1 MRSTPSPRRLAQL
14 GLLAVVALAAAAISV
29 AAATGG
35 HSQTGRDDPV
45 SWRGLVGGPRP
56 EVPVGQR
63 MIVVL
68 RTPSLARRVAAA
80 GGRASEAT
88 QRRWHTAV
96 QAAQRQL
103 IARLSVAGLQLRPE
117 FTYSRVLSG
126 FSAALDARAI
136 ALLQRFPEVEG
147 VYPVRIAYP
156 AATAT
161 QLVDGQELAAGSGV
175 RASLGLPGYT
185 GRGVTI
191 ALLDTGVQQSHD
203 YLAGA
208 VLEGADV
215 LADDDLAAA
224 APRPDEPAERER
236 HGTQM
241 AGLVVGSGGPA
252 GLSGVAENA
261 TILPIRVAGW
271 QRDAAG
277 RWAVYSR
284 TDQLIAGLE
293 RAVDPNGD
301 GSTLDAAR
309 IALVG
314 VAEPY
319 AAFADSPTARAVA
332 GALALDTLVV
342 APAGND
348 GPAGPRYGSIAGPGG
363 ARDALTVGA
372 ADDRRSTESV
382 RVTIRSGLRL
392 IYDGE
397 APLGGAFTPNTSL
410 ALDLAGPAEREP
422 LLPANVGGSPAPT
435 VSIGDF
441 FDRQGYSR
449 VAGKAALVPA
459 GEAPD
464 AAAAA
469 AARAGAGAVVLHDER
484 IPAGSLGADERIGVP
499 VVSVPAGAAHEV
511 LRLLDAGEPATV
523 EIGAPRARRNADVGG
538 PAAFSSRGLAFDG
551 GAKPEVLASGVG
563 LLTSLPG
570 RGADGQPAFGTVSGS
585 SAAAAVVAGGA
596 ALLAQAR
603 PDLDAR
609 ALRGALVGTAKTVH
623 GGRRLDLGAAA
634 AVEVVSEPSTVAL
647 GHANV
652 RGWQG
657 TAQFRVRNVSE
668 RPLTVDVSTGR
679 LGEVGGAALAVS
691 PVRFRLQPRAERKVY
706 VVVRL
711 AYLAPGVE
719 SLKADFELRAGGG
732 APIRV
737 PWTLTLGRYERNL
750 VGAVRLSANRFKP
763 SDSAPVLL
771 ELRAGRLVQHDGRSE
786 VLPLDYLDLELWR
799 GRERI
804 GRLARL
810 RNLLPG
816 RYTFGLTG
824 RGPAGRRL
832 SPGRYTLR
840 LIGHPPGEGPPSRQF
855 VQFTI
860 R

>member
-1 MRSTPSPRRLAQL
+1 
-14 GLLAVVALAAAAISV
+14 
-29 AAATGG
+29 
-35 HSQTGRDDPV
+35 
-45 SWRGLVGGPRP
+45 
-56 EVPVGQR
+56 

-80 GGRASEAT
+80 GGRASEAA

-96 QAAQRQL
+96 QAAERQL

-126 FSAALDARAI
+126 FSAPLDARAI

-156 AATAT
+156 ASTT
-161 QLVDGQELAAGSGV
+161 SQLVERQDLAAGSGV

-191 ALLDTGVQQSHD
+191 ALLDTGVQQGHD

-208 VLEGADV
+208 VLEGVDI
-215 LADDDLAAA
+215 LAGDDLAAA

-236 HGTQM
+236 HGTQL

-271 QRDAAG
+271 QRDVAG

-284 TDQLIAGLE
+284 TDQLIAGIE

-309 IALVG
+309 IAIVG

-319 AAFADSPTARAVA
+319 AAFADSPTARAVT
-332 GALALDTLVV
+332 GALTLDTLVV

-372 ADDRRSTESV
+372 ADDRRSTEYV

-392 IYDGE
+392 VYDGE
-397 APLGGAFTPNTSL
+397 APLGGALKPGGSL
-410 ALDLAGPAEREP
+410 TLDLAGPAARDP
-422 LLPANVGGSPAPT
+422 LLPTDLGGGAAPPT
-435 VSIGDF
+435 SIADF

-459 GEAPD
+459 GESPD
-464 AAAAA
+464 GAAAA

-484 IPAGSLGADERIGVP
+484 VPAGSLGADERIAVP
-499 VVSVPAGAAHEV
+499 VVSVPAGAAREA
-511 LRLLDAGEPATV
+511 LRLLAAGEPATV
-523 EIGAPRARRNADVGG
+523 EIGAPRERRNPDAGG

-551 GAKPEVLASGVG
+551 GPKPEVVASGVG

-570 RGADGQPAFGTVSGS
+570 RGPDGQPAFGTVSGS
-585 SAAAAVVAGGA
+585 SAAAAVVGGAA

-609 ALRGALVGTAKTVH
+609 ALRGALVGTAKPVR
-623 GGRRLDLGAAA
+623 GARRLDLGAAA
-634 AVEVVSEPSTVAL
+634 AVEVVAEPSTVAL

-657 TAQFRVRNVSE
+657 TQQFWVRNVSQ
-668 RPLTVDVSTGR
+668 RPLDIQVSTGR
-679 LGEVGGAALAVS
+679 LGELGGAAPAVS
-691 PVRFRLQPRAERKVY
+691 PVRFTLEPHAERKVY
-706 VVVRL
+706 VVARL
-711 AYLAPGVE
+711 AYLTPEVE
-719 SLKADFELRAGGG
+719 ALTADFELRAGGG
-732 APIRV
+732 APVHV

-750 VGAVRLSANRFKP
+750 IGSVRLSKSRFKP

-771 ELRAGRLVQHDGRSE
+771 EVRAGRLLQHDGRSE
-786 VLPLDYLDLELWR
+786 VLPLAYLDLELWQ

-810 RNLLPG
+810 RDLLPG

-840 LIGHPPGEGPPSRQF
+840 LIGHPPGEAPPSRQF
-855 VQFTI
+855 VQLTI

>member
-1 MRSTPSPRRLAQL
+1 MPRRLARVALL
-14 GLLAVVALAAAAISV
+14 GIVALAAAAISV

-35 HSQTGRDDPV
+35 HSQAGRDDPV

-80 GGRASEAT
+80 GGRASEAD
-88 QRRWHTAV
+88 QRRWHTAA

-103 IARLSVAGLQLRPE
+103 IARLSIAGLQLRPE
-117 FTYSRVLSG
+117 YSFSRVISG
-126 FSAALDARAI
+126 FSAPLDARAI

-156 AATAT
+156 SSTT
-161 QLVDGQELAAGSGV
+161 SQLVERRQLAPGSGV
-175 RASLGLPGYT
+175 RAGFALPGYS

-191 ALLDTGVQQSHD
+191 ALLDTGVQHAHD

-208 VLEGADV
+208 VLEGVDV
-215 LADDDLAAA
+215 LEEDDLASARA
-224 APRPDEPAERER
+224 QPDAPAELER
-236 HGTQM
+236 HGTQL
-241 AGLVVGSGGPA
+241 AGLIVGSGGPA
-252 GLSGVAENA
+252 GLTGVAENA

-271 QRDAAG
+271 QRDLAG

-301 GSTLDAAR
+301 GNAHDAAR

-319 AAFADSPTARAVA
+319 AAFEDSPAARAVA

-348 GPAGPRYGSIAGPGG
+348 GPAGPRYGSISGPGG
-363 ARDALTVGA
+363 AREALTVGA
-372 ADDRRSTESV
+372 ADDRPTTEHV
-382 RVTIRSGLRL
+382 RITIRSGLRL
-392 IYDGE
+392 VFEGE
-397 APLGGAFTPNTSL
+397 VPLGGAREPGDSL
-410 ALDLAGPAEREP
+410 TLDLA
-422 LLPANVGGSPAPT
+422 APT
-435 VSIGDF
+435 PRDQLPPAVLGQGVAPPLSIGDF
-441 FDRQGYSR
+441 FDRNGYSL
-449 VAGKAALVPA
+449 VAGRAALAPA
-459 GEAPD
+459 GESPE
-464 AAAAA
+464 AAAAGA
-469 AARAGAGAVVLHDER
+469 AGAGAAAVVLHDAR
-484 IPAGSLGADERIGVP
+484 IPAGALGADERIGVP
-499 VVSVPAGAAHEV
+499 VVSIPAEAASEA
-511 LRLLDAGEPATV
+511 LRLLRGGEPATI
-523 EIGAPRARRNADVGG
+523 EIGASRGRANPDEGG
-538 PAAFSSRGLAFDG
+538 PASFSSRGLAFDG
-551 GAKPEVLASGVG
+551 GPKPEVVAPGVA

-570 RGADGQPAFGTVSGS
+570 READGSPAFGTVSGS
-585 SAAAAVVAGGA
+585 SAAAAVAAGGA

-603 PDLDAR
+603 PDLHAR
-609 ALRGALVGTAKTVH
+609 GLRGALVGTARAV
-623 GGRRLDLGAAA
+623 GGARGLDLGAAA
-634 AVEVVSEPSTVAL
+634 AVEVIAEPASVPL
-647 GHANV
+647 GHANA

-657 TAQFRVRNVSE
+657 SSRFTVRNVSQ
-668 RPLTVDVSTGR
+668 RTLGVTVSTGR

-691 PVRFRLQPRAERKVY
+691 PGRFTLRPGEGRRVF
-706 VVVRL
+706 VVARMAYMPPGVRL
-711 AYLAPGVE
+711 LSAA
-719 SLKADFELRAGGG
+719 FELQAGGG
-732 APIRV
+732 AAVRV
-737 PWTLTLGRYERNL
+737 PWTLTLGRYERDL
-750 VGAVRLSANRFKP
+750 LGAVRLSTRRFRP
-763 SDSAPVLL
+763 SDSVPALL
-771 ELRAGRLVQHDGRSE
+771 ELRAGRLVEERGRSE
-786 VLPLDYLDLELWR
+786 VLPLSHLDLELWR

-832 SPGRYTLR
+832 APGRYTLR
-840 LIGHPPGEGPPSRQF
+840 LVAYPPGEAPPSRQF

-860 R
+860 L

>member
-1 MRSTPSPRRLAQL
+1 LRSTPSPRRFAQL
-14 GLLAVVALAAAAISV
+14 ALLAIVALAAAAVSV

-35 HSQTGRDDPV
+35 GSEDGRDEPV

-80 GGRASEAT
+80 GGRASEAN
-88 QRRWHTAV
+88 QRRWHTAA

-117 FTYSRVLSG
+117 FSFSRVLSG
-126 FSAALDARAI
+126 FSAPLDARAI

-156 AATAT
+156 ASTT
-161 QLVDGQELAAGSGV
+161 SQLVERDDLAAGSGV
-175 RASLGLPGYT
+175 RAQLGLPGFS
-185 GRGVTI
+185 GRGVTV
-191 ALLDTGVQQSHD
+191 ALLDTGVQHAHD

-208 VLEGADV
+208 VLEGVDI
-215 LADDDLAAA
+215 LEDDDLAAA
-224 APRPDEPAERER
+224 KANPDQPSELER
-236 HGTQM
+236 HGTQL
-241 AGLVVGSGGPA
+241 AGLVVGSGGPG
-252 GLSGVAENA
+252 GLTGLAENA
-261 TILPIRVAGW
+261 TVLPIRVAGW
-271 QRDAAG
+271 QRDVSG

-301 GSTLDAAR
+301 GNALDAAR
-309 IALVG
+309 IAIVG

-319 AAFADSPTARAVA
+319 AAFEDSPAARAVA

-348 GPAGPRYGSIAGPGG
+348 GAAGPRYGSISGPGG
-363 ARDALTVGA
+363 AREALTVGA
-372 ADDRRSTESV
+372 ADDRRTTEHV

-392 IYDGE
+392 VFEGE
-397 APLGGAFTPNTSL
+397 TPLGGARAPGESL
-410 ALDLAGPAEREP
+410 TLDLAAPAAGDQ
-422 LLPANVGGSPAPT
+422 LLPSVLGQVAPP
-435 VSIGDF
+435 VSTADF
-441 FDRQGYSR
+441 FDRSGYSL
-449 VAGKAALVPA
+449 VAGKAALAPA
-459 GEAPD
+459 GDSPD
-464 AAAAA
+464 AAAAGA
-469 AARAGAGAVVLHDER
+469 AGAGAAAVVLHDAG

-499 VVSVPAGAAHEV
+499 VVSVPAGAANEA
-511 LRLLDAGEPATV
+511 LRLLRTGEPATI
-523 EIGAPRARRNADVGG
+523 EIGARRERENPFWGG

-551 GAKPEVLASGVG
+551 GVKPEVVAPGVA
-563 LLTSLPG
+563 LLTSHPG
-570 RGADGQPAFGTVSGS
+570 RGEDGEPAYGTVSGS
-585 SAAAAVVAGGA
+585 SAAAAVVASGA

-609 ALRGALVGTAKTVH
+609 ALRGALVGTATAVD
-623 GGRRLDLGAAA
+623 GAPRLDLGAAS
-634 AVEVVSEPSTVAL
+634 AVEAIAEPASVPL
-647 GHANV
+647 GHANA

-657 TAQFRVRNVSE
+657 TTRFTVRNVSE
-668 RPLTVDVSTGR
+668 RPLGIDVSTGE

-691 PVRFRLQPRAERKVY
+691 PARFRLEPHETRRVS
-706 VVVRL
+706 VVARMAYLPPGVRL
-711 AYLAPGVE
+711 IAA
-719 SLKADFELRAGGG
+719 SFELRAGGA
-732 APIRV
+732 APVRV
-737 PWTLTLGRYERNL
+737 PWTLTLGRYERGL
-750 VGAVRLSANRFKP
+750 LGAVRLSTNRFKA
-763 SDSAPVLL
+763 SDSAPALL
-771 ELRAGRLVQHDGRSE
+771 QLRAGRLVEGRAGSE
-786 VLPLDYLDLELWR
+786 VLPLSYLDLELWR
-799 GRERI
+799 GRERV

-832 SPGRYTLR
+832 RPGRYTLR
-840 LIGHPPGEGPPSRQF
+840 LIGHPPGDAPPSRQF

-860 R
+860 E